1 MNRKLRVMILT
12 VVLTVL
18 MFGGNRLLAES
29 VENKPVESQQTAP
42 EEENLEPK
50 PNGDEGTPLET
61 EENNT
66 ASSENTELGG
76 GNTP

>member
-1 MNRKLRVMILT
+1 MILT

-42 EEENLEPK
+42 AEENLEPK
-50 PNGDEGTPLET
+50 PNGDEGTSLET
-61 EENNT
+61 EENNA

-76 GNTP
+76 GNAP